1 MRRERLTG
9 PGASGIIDLVGLSLK
24 PQHLKRYKDVA
35 LLLIKCRQYRP
46 RVEPGAA
53 RRQRH
58 GVVRLRPR
66 AERQATGHRL
76 PAVYETRLF
85 AEAGGLLSYGP
96 LTHERFARVAL
107 YVDRILRGA
116 QPGELPVEQPGT

>member
-1 MRRERLTG
+1 MVWGMTLSTFTFVHVLL
-9 PGASGIIDLVGLSLK
+9 SLVGIGSGLVVLFG
-24 PQHLKRYKDVA
+24 LLTAKRLDGWTALFLATTVA
-35 LLLIKCRQYRP
+35 TS
-46 RVEPGAA
+46 V
-53 RRQRH
+53 
-58 GVVRLRPR
+58 
-66 AERQATGHRL
+66 RQATGHRL
-76 PAVYETRLF
+76 PAVYEPRLF